1 MFVVNRNKMIAALR
15 EVELGETFGSR
26 FEVLK
31 GLYPGDQVV
40 VRGNERLRP
49 NQKVRIQG
57 S

>member
-1 MFVVNRNKMIAALR
+1 MFVVNRDKMTAALR